1 MRALSADERP
11 SEYHPRVPASYDD
24 AILELYRA
32 PHSAFVTER
41 KRLAGELKAAGDKA
55 SAAKL
60 AKLPRPPVSV
70 WAVNQLWW
78 QDRKEVEALL
88 ASAERLRS
96 GDLGAAASHR
106 ETLGK
111 LRVRAA
117 AILTEA
123 GHGAT
128 ESTLRR
134 VATTL
139 SAIAAAGG
147 FDPDP
152 PGALPDDRDP
162 PGFET
167 MGFAAVAV
175 AAAAPRHA
183 AKAEEEEAEE
193 EQEEQAEEEQA
204 QGGSDEDEELIV
216 EAEAAEAAVAEAAAA
231 ADEAADEAA
240 PAHDIAAAA
249 ARRRQRQAADD
260 GHRRTAEA
268 DARKRSTEED
278 ARHRAALEA
287 QQRAE
292 AAAEQWKREEQT
304 ARRRAVRER
313 VEAALR
319 TAQGEVERQERDLE
333 KLRASIT
340 AAEERL
346 ERARAIATDLE
357 AKLAALD

>member
-1 MRALSADERP
+1 MRALGADKRP
-11 SEYHPRVPASYDD
+11 SRYHPRVPASYDD

-55 SAAKL
+55 GAAKL
-60 AKLPRPPVSV
+60 AKLTRPPVSA

-88 ASAERLRS
+88 ATAERLRA
-96 GDLGAAASHR
+96 GDLGAAAAHR

-111 LRVRAA
+111 LRARAA
-117 AILTEA
+117 AILAEA
-123 GHGAT
+123 GHGAS
-128 ESTLRR
+128 EATLRR
-134 VATTL
+134 VAMTL
-139 SAIAAAGG
+139 SAVAAGGG

-167 MGFAAVAV
+167 MGFAAAAV
-175 AAAAPRHA
+175 AAAPA
-183 AKAEEEEAEE
+183 AERGAAAEA
-193 EQEEQAEEEQA
+193 
-204 QGGSDEDEELIV
+204 DEDEEFIV
-216 EAEAAEAAVAEAAAA
+216 AAD
-231 ADEAADEAA
+231 ADEAADDKAADDEAE

-260 GHRRTAEA
+260 DHRRAAEA
-268 DARKRSTEED
+268 AARKRPAEED

-292 AAAEQWKREEQT
+292 AAAEQWRREEQA

-357 AKLAALD
+357 AKLADLD